1 MTTLAQWLRVARA
14 QLETTSP
21 TPEQDARALASYALE
36 RSRAQLIAADE
47 LVLDA
52 TAHTRLEAL
61 LARRRNGEPIAY
73 ITRGREFWSLP
84 LEVTPAV
91 LIPRPDTELLVER
104 ALAQLAASPGETPMH
119 VCDLGTGSG
128 AIALALAQSR
138 ANLAVFATDV
148 SAAALDIAQR
158 NARALGLTVSF
169 VRADWLAPFAPQSF
183 DMIVSNPPYVRDQD
197 PHLQQDDVRFEPR
210 LALCGG
216 FDGLDAYRDILTR
229 AAICL
234 RPGGWLLFEHG
245 YDQAASVQDLLHA
258 AGFDRIGTA
267 RDLTGHERVTAARW
281 PTHA

>member
-104 ALAQLAASPGETPMH
+104 ALAQLAASRDEAPMR

-245 YDQAASVQDLLHA
+245 YDQAASVQDLLRA
-258 AGFDRIGTA
+258 AGFDRISTA
-267 RDLTGHERVTAARW
+267 HDLAGHERVTAARW